1 MNVLDSSAWIEYFND
16 GPAAD
21 AFEPIILEPS
31 VLIVPSICI
40 TEVRRYTIRFKD
52 LGLADQF
59 VGAMLQ
65 GIVVDLDAQL
75 AAFAAEVGIEHRLPL
90 ADSIIYA
97 TAQARDAT
105 LWTMDADFQGLPGV
119 EYLARKG

>member
-1 MNVLDSSAWIEYFND
+1 MNLLDSSAWIEYFND

-21 AFEPIILEPS
+21 AFEPIILERS

-40 TEVRRYTIRFKD
+40 TEVRRYAVRFKD

-59 VGAMLQ
+59 VGARLQ
-65 GIVVDLDAQL
+65 SIVVALDAPL
-75 AAFAAEVGIEHRLPL
+75 AALAADVGIEHRLPL

-97 TAQARDAT
+97 TAQANDAT
-105 LWTMDADFQGLPGV
+105 LWTMDADFQGLAGV
-119 EYLARKG
+119 EYIEREG